1 MEVTR
6 RGGPSAWAMAEIWE
20 WMAQGCEL
28 RVLDA
33 PEGDRR
39 RGLSYVTDGRVPRI
53 VTRDE
58 ASELVR
64 SAAIRH
70 VGGSGIWD
78 RYRSADPRVPRP
90 SNRC

>member
-1 MEVTR
+1 MQVTR
-6 RGGPSAWAMAEIWE
+6 RGGPNAWAMTEIWR
-20 WMAQGCEL
+20 WMAEGCEL

-64 SAAIRH
+64 SASIRRAAGKGMWE
-70 VGGSGIWD
+70 V
-78 RYRSADPRVPRP
+78 YRSAG
-90 SNRC
+90 